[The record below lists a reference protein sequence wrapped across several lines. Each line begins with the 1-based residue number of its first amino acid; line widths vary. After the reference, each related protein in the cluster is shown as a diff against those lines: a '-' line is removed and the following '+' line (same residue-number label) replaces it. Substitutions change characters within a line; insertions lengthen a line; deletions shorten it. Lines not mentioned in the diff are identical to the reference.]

1 MQFGRARSIPEHL
14 LGPTSS
20 QRQYIIDNG
29 SPQTTDLAG
38 WATPSVLALLLSG
51 IHLGAR
57 RLPTRT
63 ELLLEDVE
71 RDHVAGV
78 WLDFSWGGQEARVVH
93 AVLREQL
100 FIQPRFQFGGDPLWD
115 GRFLE
120 RIVRLRGP
128 PCVRTELSC
137 L

>member
-1 MQFGRARSIPEHL
+1 MRFGRARSIPEHL

-38 WATPSVLALLLSG
+38 WTTPRILALLLSG

-57 RLPTRT
+57 RLPTQT
-63 ELLLEDVE
+63 KLLLQDVE

-78 WLDFSWGGQEARVVH
+78 GLDSSRGG
-93 AVLREQL
+93 
-100 FIQPRFQFGGDPLWD
+100 
-115 GRFLE
+115 
-120 RIVRLRGP
+120 
-128 PCVRTELSC
+128 
-137 L
+137 